1 MAQIAQTENIWHLS
15 GDVVIGTASAI
26 LNASE
31 QLVLAQN
38 TTLDF
43 SKVEDIDT
51 TAISLILEWKRRA
64 LKQNVSL
71 QVANLP
77 VNLTNLINLY
87 GVNDMV

>member
-31 QLVLAQN
+31 QLVLVQN